1 MVLLSKEIKEESDK
15 NFFKF
20 IEDNPDKPWNW
31 NGISYNPNITMEI
44 IKANP
49 DKPWDWIGIS
59 YNPNITMEFVEDN
72 PDKPWDWSGISYNP
86 NITMEFIKANPD
98 KPWNWNGISQNSFEK
113 ERELI
118 KEHMAATKIQRSFK
132 KYRYDPKY
140 PFCKRVLI
148 NNLEEC
154 GVKF

>member
-1 MVLLSKEIKEESDK
+1 MVLLSKEINEESEK

-20 IEDNPDKPWNW
+20 IKSNPDKPWNW
-31 NGISYNPNITMEI
+31 YEVSRNPNITMEFI
-44 IKANP
+44 EANP
-49 DKPWDWIGIS
+49 DKPWDWREIS
-59 YNPNITMEFVEDN
+59 RNDF
-72 PDKPWDWSGISYNP
+72 K
-86 NITMEFIKANPD
+86 
-98 KPWNWNGISQNSFEK
+98 K

-118 KEHMAATKIQRSFK
+118 RKKLIKEYEAATKIQRSFK